1 MATIAELYCKGV
13 RQQTKWYFS
22 HWLPNSVI
30 ELGTVGT
37 LVDKYYFDPTTTLAD
52 LGFDFHADNPEDVV
66 PDTAATPLKLSSG
79 ESASLSFKLA
89 GEVNP
94 SMPNIPQG
102 KAGIAMEFS
111 SEGAFVLEA
120 AETFEPRIRD
130 VAALEDW
137 IMSEYKAGR
146 WHRDWAVIVSLVK
159 APAASIVISQSGSAK
174 LELSV
179 DGQGKAG
186 SVQLGDVGLQFQPVK
201 QSGSVLDMSNS
212 RDVTPIFK
220 LAGLRPKGFLGL
232 GGVEPG
238 TLRAVLPS
246 APMRVPERP
255 EEAAGAV
262 VVDLLGG
269 DDLA

>member
-22 HWLPNSVI
+22 HWLPNAVI
-30 ELGTVGT
+30 ELGTVGA

-52 LGFDFHADNPEDVV
+52 LGFNFHADNPEDVV
-66 PDTAATPLKLSSG
+66 ADASATPLKLSSG
-79 ESASLSFKLA
+79 QTASLTFKLA

-94 SMPNIPQG
+94 TMPNIPQG
-102 KAGIAMEFS
+102 KAGIAMEFN

-120 AETFEPRIRD
+120 AETFEPRMRN

-137 IMSEYKAGR
+137 MMAEYKAGR
-146 WHRDWAVIVSLVK
+146 WRRDWAVIVSLVK
-159 APAASIVISQSGSAK
+159 APAASIVISESKAAK
-174 LELSV
+174 LELAV
-179 DGQGKAG
+179 KGEGKVG
-186 SVQLGDVGLQFQPVK
+186 SVQLGDAGIEFQPVK
-201 QSGSVLDMSNS
+201 QSGTVLDLSNS

-232 GGVEPG
+232 GGVQPG
-238 TLRAVLPS
+238 TLRGIQRPG
-246 APMRVPERP
+246 RVPERP
-255 EEAAGAV
+255 EDAV
-262 VVDLLGG
+262 DAVLVDLLGG